1 MERRLKRMICVAAEG
16 ITEID
21 HAEYIERGY
30 EHIDLDLQE
39 LGAGIELIK

>member
-1 MERRLKRMICVAAEG
+1 MSPVWPLRGNEV
-16 ITEID
+16 D